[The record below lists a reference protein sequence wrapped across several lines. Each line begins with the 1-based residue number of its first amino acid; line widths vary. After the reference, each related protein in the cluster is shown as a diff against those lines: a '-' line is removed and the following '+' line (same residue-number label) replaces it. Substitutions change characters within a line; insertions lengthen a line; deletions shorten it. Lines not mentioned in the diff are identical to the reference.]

1 MFSMPAKQKGS
12 SILYFILL
20 IWFSDFNFIRA
31 EKKLKMAL
39 NLVNLKIHRM
49 YQIEI
54 KKLCQNRKDISFFKI
69 D

>member
-20 IWFSDFNFIRA
+20 IWFSNFNFIRA

-39 NLVNLKIHRM
+39 NLVNLM